1 MPQPRVASSYGLK
14 GPPGGVGPPGPAGV
28 LVPETVDYVPTSVYP
43 WTGVGSRADALN
55 FEGGIF
61 RLYRPVTVAKLA
73 LYVVT
78 RAGAPTIRIC
88 VFQAPFGV
96 SGVAALVGK
105 IETLAVSPSGTILVG
120 AFAGGA
126 VTLPA
131 GDFYILQ
138 ARDSAA
144 GSYTLRAYIGPSA
157 EPLATDVPPSTRPT
171 RFTTALVGTVT
182 PATFNPVA
190 VAGGG
195 QAIPTVSDV
204 GIVYR
209 MINP

>member
-1 MPQPRVASSYGLK
+1 MSGYALK
-14 GPPGGVGPPGPAGV
+14 GPPGAAGPSGV
-28 LVPETVDYVPTSVYP
+28 LPAETTDYIPTSVYP
-43 WTGVGSRADALN
+43 WTGVGSRADSLN

-73 LYVVT
+73 WYVT
-78 RAGAPTIRIC
+78 ARAGAPTIRVC
-88 VFQAPFGV
+88 VFQAANGL

-105 IETLAVSPSGTILVG
+105 IEALAVNPAGTLQIG

-144 GSYTLRAYIGPSA
+144 GSYSLRAYTGPTA
-157 EPLATDVPPSTRPT
+157 EPIAADVPLTTRPA

-182 PATFNPVA
+182 PATFNPLP

-195 QAIPTVSDV
+195 QAIPGANDT